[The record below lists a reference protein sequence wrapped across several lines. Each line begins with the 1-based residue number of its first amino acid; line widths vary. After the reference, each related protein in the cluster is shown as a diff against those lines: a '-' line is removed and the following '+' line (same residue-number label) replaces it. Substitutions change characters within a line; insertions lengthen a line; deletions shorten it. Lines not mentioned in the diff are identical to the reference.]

1 MPKKVFTST
10 PHEVGA
16 SRVGGLRF
24 CDSGFTLV
32 ELMIVMLII
41 GVLAAIA
48 IPSYT
53 ASLRSAREAT
63 LKLDLQIMRQAID
76 SYTLDKEKA
85 PQSLD
90 DLVQSGY
97 LKEIPKDPVTQANTT
112 WNPDSDD
119 SLNSV
124 DQTQPGITNVHSGS
138 GQAGTDGRPYS
149 EW

>member
-1 MPKKVFTST
+1 MPKRLNNPGET
-10 PHEVGA
+10 
-16 SRVGGLRF
+16 
-24 CDSGFTLV
+24 GFTLV

-63 LKLDLQIMRQAID
+63 FKEDLQVMRAAID
-76 SYTLDKEKA
+76 SFTMDKEKA

-90 DLVQSGY
+90 ELVQAGY
-97 LKEIPKDPVTQANTT
+97 LREIPKDPMTQSATSWVTDT
-112 WNPDSDD
+112 DS
-119 SLNSV
+119 SLESV
-124 DQTQPGITNVHSGS
+124 DQQPGDGIANVHGGS
-138 GQAGTDGRPYS
+138 GQTGSDGRPYS